1 MSLKRPN
8 HLAQRQVVGRAF
20 SEKLTLIR
28 TVGSR
33 NDFGEY
39 AEVEQLFPTVCAT
52 APISAGAAGD
62 PRLRLLTEGGVQ
74 LNMLRLFWT
83 TQDLN
88 PVVEHHSAGDI
99 VEFDG
104 ERYRIKLTQ
113 RWGSFSESVGERQ
126 EGQG

>member
-33 NDFGEY
+33 NYFGEY
-39 AEVEQLFPTVCAT
+39 TEVEQLFSTVCAT
-52 APISAGAAGD
+52 APASGNDA
-62 PRLRLLTEGGVQ
+62 RVRQLTEGGVQ
-74 LNMLRLFWT
+74 LDALRIFWT

-88 PVVEHHSAGDI
+88 AVVEGHSAGDI
-99 VEFDG
+99 VEFEG
-104 ERYRIKLTQ
+104 ERFRIRLTQ
-113 RWGSFSESVGERQ
+113 RWGSFSESIGQRQ

>member
-33 NDFGEY
+33 NNVGEY
-39 AEVEQLFPTVCAT
+39 SEVEQLFPTVCAT
-52 APISAGAAGD
+52 APVSGNDA
-62 PRLRLLTEGGVQ
+62 RVRLLTEGGVQ
-74 LNMLRLFWT
+74 LDMMRVFWT
-83 TQDLN
+83 VQDLD
-88 PVVEHHSAGDI
+88 PVVEGHSAGDI
-99 VEFDG
+99 VEFEGD
-104 ERYRIKLTQ
+104 RFRIRLTQ
-113 RWGSFSESVGERQ
+113 RWGSFSESIGVRQ

>member
-1 MSLKRPN
+1 MSLKRPT

-28 TVGSR
+28 TVGAR
-33 NDFGEY
+33 NSFGEY
-39 AEVEQLFPTVCAT
+39 TESEQLIPTVCAT
-52 APISAGAAGD
+52 APASGNDA
-62 PRLRLLTEGGVQ
+62 RVRLLTEGGVQ
-74 LNMLRLFWT
+74 LDALRLFWT

-88 PVVEHHSAGDI
+88 PVVKDHSAGDI

-113 RWGSFSESVGERQ
+113 RWGSFSESVGVRE